1 MGLVRLCGYLFHVE
15 VGLDALKRSASV
27 DDKGAIVAAIKAT
40 NLNTLVGP
48 ISWARGPVPNVT
60 KTPLVGGQW
69 GRGKAVRFDMTIVS
83 NRSAPNIPTGG
94 KLRPL
99 KQA

>member
-1 MGLVRLCGYLFHVE
+1 
-15 VGLDALKRSASV
+15 V
-27 DDKGAIVAAIKAT
+27 DDKSAIVAAIKAT

-48 ISWARGPVPNVT
+48 LSWAKGPVPNVT

-69 GRGKAVRFDMTIVS
+69 TRGKDGRFDITIVS
-83 NRSAPNIPTGG
+83 NRSAPNIPTAG
-94 KLRPL
+94 KLRTL